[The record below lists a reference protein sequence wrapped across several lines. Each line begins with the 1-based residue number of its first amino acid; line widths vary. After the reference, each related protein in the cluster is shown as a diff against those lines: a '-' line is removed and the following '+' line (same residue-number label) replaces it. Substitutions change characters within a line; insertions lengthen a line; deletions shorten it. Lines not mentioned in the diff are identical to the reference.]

1 MCRVVPL
8 SFSLFILVL
17 VKYSATYYIRTNF
30 PQEFMKKLYPD
41 SYDLVGGL
49 RKSYYFLNLIY
60 SSKSLCVWTVLQRW
74 TADGERLVWREQEF
88 ISIYL
93 RLLDRSWGR
102 QAVLEAVRP
111 AMPSGLVRTALLS
124 YIAKRLRVGTALYDS
139 KAVLAHFAIYDNRVV
154 PT

>member
-60 SSKSLCVWTVLQRW
+60 SSKSLCV
-74 TADGERLVWREQEF
+74 
-88 ISIYL
+88 
-93 RLLDRSWGR
+93 
-102 QAVLEAVRP
+102 
-111 AMPSGLVRTALLS
+111 
-124 YIAKRLRVGTALYDS
+124 
-139 KAVLAHFAIYDNRVV
+139 
-154 PT
+154 